1 MTLKKQ
7 SIRSNQTIYLGNS
20 KKELTKDEVI
30 KMSEDWNETQTKF
43 FKKMLKQGGK
53 FKVNGTSF
61 RVVVERR
68 TDIDSKGE
76 KPVNVPPLPGGD
88 RTF

>member
-7 SIRSNQTIYLGNS
+7 SIRSNQKIYLGNS
-20 KKELTKDEVI
+20 KTELTKDEI
-30 KMSEDWNETQTKF
+30 IQMSEDWNETQTNF

-53 FKVNGTSF
+53 CKVNGTSF
-61 RVVVERR
+61 NILVEERS
-68 TDIDSKGE
+68 DLDSNRQA
-76 KPVNVPPLPGGD
+76 PVKVPPLPGE